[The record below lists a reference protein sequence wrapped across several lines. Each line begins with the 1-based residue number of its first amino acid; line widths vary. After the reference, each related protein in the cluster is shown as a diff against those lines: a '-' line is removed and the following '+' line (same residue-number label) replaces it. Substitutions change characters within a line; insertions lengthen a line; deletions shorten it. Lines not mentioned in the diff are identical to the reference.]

1 MYEASVE
8 QAYWFLLAF
17 ESRLSTRVINRVIA
31 NWLQE
36 GRTLQDFFAADPQ
49 AWSNICQLQK
59 KHIEKL
65 LQLRANAVP
74 PQGMPLPLAQLLYI
88 KQLEREN
95 IHILPV
101 LDAGYPALLKSV
113 LKAEQLP
120 PALCY
125 LGNLSILE
133 HPTVAIIGVRDAGE
147 ESLSFT
153 REVACYLV
161 EHSVTIISGNAR
173 GIDSAALEGTM
184 NAHGSIVLVLPH
196 GLRKLHKV
204 ERQKLQAGIETG
216 HILLLSQFHPDAPWL
231 ISRAMERNKIVTG
244 LAQAVIVAESGIQG
258 GTWEGA
264 NGALKQ
270 ERPLYVRQT
279 DTADSPSGNTLL
291 LEKGGIPLAWP
302 MQNIAAAPLLLL
314 EENQQGHLSDITKM
328 LLHT

>member
-1 MYEASVE
+1 MYEVSVE

-17 ESRLSTRVINRVIA
+17 ESRLSTRVINRIIT

-49 AWSNICQLQK
+49 AWSDICQLQK

-65 LQLRANAVP
+65 LQLRANAIP
-74 PQGMPLPLAQLLYI
+74 PQGMPLPLAQLLFI

-95 IHILPV
+95 IHLLPV
-101 LDAGYPALLKSV
+101 FDKRYPSLLKTA
-113 LKAEQLP
+113 LKEEQLP

-133 HPTVAIIGVRDAGE
+133 RPTIAIIGSRDACE
-147 ESLSFT
+147 ESLAFT

-161 EHSVTIISGNAR
+161 ERGVTIISGNAR
-173 GIDSAALEGTM
+173 GVDSAALEGTM

-231 ISRAMERNKIVTG
+231 INRAMERNKVVTG
-244 LAQAVIVAESGIQG
+244 LAQAVVVAESGTQG

-270 ERPLYVRQT
+270 GRRLYVRQT
-279 DTADSPSGNTLL
+279 DAADSLPGNTLL
-291 LEKGGIPLAWP
+291 LERGGIPF
-302 MQNIAAAPLLLL
+302 
-314 EENQQGHLSDITKM
+314 SDITKM
-328 LLHT
+328 ILHT